1 VTAWRTMTPEEHARI
16 ADAVQAA
23 EASTSGEIF
32 CVVARSSAS
41 YFFPAAFIVTLAI
54 VAVSLLVAY
63 LAHLWWYE
71 LSPVTLVVAQLVAI
85 GCALMVL
92 AFFPAI
98 RIHLVPLGQRY
109 RHAHDN
115 AMKQFLSRNI
125 HLTAARTGVM
135 LFVSLAE
142 RYAEV
147 VADSGIDSR
156 VPQQTWDSVVA
167 CLIAHARRA
176 EVADGFVEAI
186 GVVGALLAEHF
197 PVTADD
203 INELDDH
210 VVEI

>member
-1 VTAWRTMTPEEHARI
+1 MARAMTLEEHARI

-23 EASTSGEIF
+23 EARTSGEIY
-32 CVVARSSAS
+32 CVVARSSDS
-41 YFFPAAFIVTLAI
+41 YFFPAAFMVTLAI
-54 VAVSLLVAY
+54 VAISLLVAY
-63 LAHLWWYE
+63 LAHLWWYD
-71 LSPVTLVVAQLVAI
+71 LSPMTLVVAQLVAVA
-85 GCALMVL
+85 CALMVL

-98 RIHLVPLGQRY
+98 RIHLVPLRQRY

-147 VADSGIDSR
+147 VADAGINSR

-167 CLIAHARRA
+167 GLVAHARRSEIA
-176 EVADGFVEAI
+176 EGFVEAI

-197 PVTADD
+197 PVSAGDV
-203 INELDDH
+203 NELDDH

>member
-1 VTAWRTMTPEEHARI
+1 MPRAMTPEEHARI

-23 EASTSGEIF
+23 EAKTSGEIY
-32 CVVARSSAS
+32 CVVARSSDS

-54 VAVSLLVAY
+54 VVVSLAVAY
-63 LAHLWWYE
+63 LCDLWWYD
-71 LSPVTLVVAQLVAI
+71 LSPMKLVVAQLVAI
-85 GCALMVL
+85 ACALAVL

-98 RIHLVPLGQRY
+98 RIHLVPLRQRY

-125 HLTAARTGVM
+125 HLTTARTGVL

-147 VADSGIDSR
+147 VADGGINAR
-156 VPQQTWDSVVA
+156 VPQQTWDGVVA
-167 CLIAHARRA
+167 GLVAHARRA
-176 EVADGFVEAI
+176 EVANGFVEAI
-186 GVVGALLAEHF
+186 EVVGALLAEHF
-197 PVTADD
+197 PVTSGDV
-203 INELDDH
+203 NELDDH